1 MIKNIV
7 LDMGNVLLDFTP
19 DISLQKFIDNVS
31 DREII
36 RRELFQGSEWI
47 QGDLGKITNSE
58 RFDSVSRRIP
68 MRLHSALK
76 QCVEHWDI
84 CMEPIPGAK
93 EFCSY
98 TKEKGYG
105 IYILSNACNKFY
117 EYFPKNFLPLEYFD
131 GVVVSSDIHI
141 IKPDPR
147 IYDYLLQTY
156 KLKAEECLFIDDRAE
171 NVEAA
176 KQVGM
181 QAEVFTGEFTYIKDT
196 YLRQLKKK
204 KHLTFLCSQ

>member
-1 MIKNIV
+1 MIKNII
-7 LDMGNVLLDFTP
+7 LDMGNVLLDFNP
-19 DISLQKFIDNVS
+19 DISLQKFIDNKS
-31 DREII
+31 DQELI
-36 RRELFQGSEWI
+36 RQELFLGPEWI
-47 QGDLGKITNSE
+47 RGDLGEITNSQ
-58 RFDSVSRRIP
+58 RFDSVSKRIP
-68 MRLHSALK
+68 TRLHYALK

-98 TKEKGYG
+98 IKEKGYG

-141 IKPDPR
+141 IKPNPH
-147 IYDYLLQTY
+147 IYEHLLQTY
-156 KLKAEECLFIDDRAE
+156 DLKAEECLFIDDRAE

-176 KQVGM
+176 RQVGM
-181 QAEVFTGEFTYIKDT
+181 PAEVFDGCFGTIKMKYVFYDA
-196 YLRQLKKK
+196 
-204 KHLTFLCSQ
+204 